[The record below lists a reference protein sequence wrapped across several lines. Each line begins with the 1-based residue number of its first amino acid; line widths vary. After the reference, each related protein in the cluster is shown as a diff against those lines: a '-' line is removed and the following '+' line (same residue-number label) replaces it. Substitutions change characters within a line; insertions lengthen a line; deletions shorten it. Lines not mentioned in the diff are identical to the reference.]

1 MTTPERS
8 AGWRIRRIIGL
19 QAGVGALSALLLLTL
34 YGTHLALSALI
45 GGAIAVIASAVY
57 AWRMSVP
64 SASDPKLLLRAHF
77 VAEYLRFGATV
88 GLFAGVFLLYGSV
101 AALPLFLT
109 YVAALLV
116 YWVALILN

>member
-8 AGWRIRRIIGL
+8 AGGSIRRIIGL
-19 QAGVGALSALLLLTL
+19 QAGVGVVITLLLLAL
-34 YGTHLALSALI
+34 YGIHIALSALI
-45 GGAIAVIASAVY
+45 GGAIAVIASGVY

-64 SASDPKLLLRAHF
+64 PGSDPRRMLRAHF
-77 VAEYLRFGATV
+77 AAEYFRFGVTV
-88 GLFAGVFLLYGSV
+88 SLFAGVFLLYGSV